1 VNVDT
6 IIEELEAANPVGP
19 PSESQIDAAWL
30 SIRATLT
37 APERRRVPWRARRVV
52 AAGILVAALVG
63 VVVFQALPS
72 PDTAPTAA
80 SAAPFL
86 RQAARAILTAP
97 TFDQQSSVVPQA
109 NQYVYSETEDP
120 SGMLVQQWLSVDGN
134 LPALHRN
141 MSGING
147 GVLAPGMISNAACT
161 VAQAESESEQT
172 RCVPEAGYLPD
183 LPTNPTALLSYL
195 NQIGFVDTVSSAS
208 DPPGQIDN
216 ALSMG
221 IMNVMQ
227 NCYLLPAQ
235 QSALFTLMAQTP
247 GFTIVPQMTDV
258 IGRVGVGVEWSFE
271 GDSGALI
278 FNPTTYALLGYRTW
292 PGPPVLSA
300 PYDGDAL
307 LGVSIVNSIPPS
319 QTPPAS

>member
-1 VNVDT
+1 VTVDT
-6 IIEELEAANPVGP
+6 LIEELEAANPVRS

-30 SIRATLT
+30 SMRATLT
-37 APERRRVPWRARRVV
+37 APGRRRVTRRAQRGI
-52 AAGILVAALVG
+52 AASILVAALVG

-72 PDTAPTAA
+72 PVTAPTAA

-97 TFDQQSSVVPQA
+97 TFKQQSSVIPQA

-120 SGMLVQQWLSVDGN
+120 SGLLVQQWLSVDGN

-141 MSGING
+141 VSGING
-147 GVLAPGMISNAACT
+147 EVLAPGMISNAACT
-161 VAQAESESEQT
+161 VAQAEAEPIQT

-195 NQIGFVDTVSSAS
+195 NQIGFVATESSANNS
-208 DPPGQIDN
+208 SGWIDN

-221 IMNVMQ
+221 ITNVMQ

-235 QSALFTLMAQTP
+235 QSALFTLMSQTP
-247 GFTIVPQMTDV
+247 GFTLVPSMADA
-258 IGRVGVGVEWSFE
+258 IGRVGVGVEWTFQ

-278 FNPTTYALLGYRTW
+278 FNPTTYALLGLRTW

-300 PYDGDAL
+300 PYQGDAL
-307 LGVSIVNSIPPS
+307 LGISIVNSIPPS
-319 QTPPAS
+319 QTPPAP